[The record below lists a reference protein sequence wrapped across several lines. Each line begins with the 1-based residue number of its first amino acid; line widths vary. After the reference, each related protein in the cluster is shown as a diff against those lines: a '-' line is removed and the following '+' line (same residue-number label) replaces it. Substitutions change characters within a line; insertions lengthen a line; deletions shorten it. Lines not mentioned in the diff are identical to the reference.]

1 MGWTRTGGKNTGHCH
16 LPANLIA
23 YAMDCQELNTWLH
36 TWMHRHQWL
45 HIQAKNQ
52 TVHWAFRAALCTVSL
67 KECQRAFTSPP
78 LSQSIDSTLFCL
90 LSKKQ
95 RRLLL
100 YCVCVSVCEWMLFII
115 VHSPISPGCVT
126 NGSVYVC
133 VQQIHI
139 HPFILRLAHG
149 NENAHIFY
157 PSPRLLKYRRMVRCW
172 LCR

>member
-23 YAMDCQELNTWLH
+23 YAMDCQELKTWLH

-115 VHSPISPGCVT
+115 VHSPISPGCYQWISICVCAT
-126 NGSVYVC
+126 NTHTS
-133 VQQIHI
+133 IHTQTCPREWERSHFLSI
-139 HPFILRLAHG
+139 TQAAEIQKDGTVLA
-149 NENAHIFY
+149 
-157 PSPRLLKYRRMVRCW
+157 V
-172 LCR
+172 